1 MYLYSQAISLQGPW
15 GQVPPLTRKQSCLE
29 GSRNKRYL
37 TVSILSV
44 GVRLEGEN
52 RFFDTNR
59 KDRNCILNQKECP
72 LSIEALFNPSI
83 NYPQDPKNGL
93 QVTPPQIGL
102 TTIISRRKQKQLSPP
117 QKIAGNRPCLRIICA
132 LGWFVGSP
140 KKCRKSLSQ
149 PKLMG
154 VQKKLHQVDLW
165 SCSIVL
171 TFAKAW
177 QY

>member
-1 MYLYSQAISLQGPW
+1 MYVDIDTQIGPHHLYNLDLLKILFETLKIIVYTQF
-15 GQVPPLTRKQSCLE
+15 KFH
-29 GSRNKRYL
+29 

-102 TTIISRRKQKQLSPP
+102 TTIISRRKQK
-117 QKIAGNRPCLRIICA
+117 
-132 LGWFVGSP
+132 
-140 KKCRKSLSQ
+140 
-149 PKLMG
+149 
-154 VQKKLHQVDLW
+154 
-165 SCSIVL
+165 
-171 TFAKAW
+171 
-177 QY
+177 